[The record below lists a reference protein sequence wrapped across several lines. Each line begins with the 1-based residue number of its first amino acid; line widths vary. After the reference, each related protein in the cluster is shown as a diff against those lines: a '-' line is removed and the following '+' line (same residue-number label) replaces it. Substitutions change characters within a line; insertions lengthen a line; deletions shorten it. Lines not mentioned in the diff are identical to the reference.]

1 MPELNSVYR
10 HREAGHVLTD
20 VSSYRDAGGYAALAH
35 AINERTPDEVL
46 YAITRSGLRGRG
58 GAGFPTGRKAS
69 FLPKDAQLAKYL
81 VCNADES
88 EPGTFKD
95 REIMELNPHQLIEGM
110 VIAAYAIGAE
120 RGYIYIRGEYEYQA
134 QVLDAAITAAR
145 EAGYLG
151 ADVAGSGYA
160 LDLTL
165 YRGAGAYICGE
176 ETGLL
181 ESLEGKRGQPR
192 LKPPFPA
199 VKGLWAS
206 PTLLNNVETLAAIPP
221 IIEQGPD
228 WYAAMGT
235 EKSPGTKIF
244 SVSGHVTKPGN
255 YEVILGETT
264 LRELIFDL
272 AGGFREGRSFK
283 ACWVGGSS
291 VPVLAEQ
298 HLDTPLDYESLMEAG
313 TFLGSGGCIVMDD
326 SGCIVRASLRLA
338 SFYRHESCGK
348 CTPCREGTGWME
360 NVLQRIA
367 DGDGRM
373 EDLELME
380 SLFGR
385 IGGNCLCA
393 LADGAVAPIS
403 SAIKLF
409 RDDFARAITNGG
421 TERPE
426 PMAPAVAL
434 TGGRAG
440 A

>member
-1 MPELNSVYR
+1 MPQLNSVYR
-10 HREAGHVLTD
+10 HREADRLLTSVD
-20 VSSYRDAGGYAALAH
+20 AYRAAGGYQALPKALGDM
-35 AINERTPDEVL
+35 TPDEVL
-46 YAITRSGLRGRG
+46 YQFHRSGLRGRG
-58 GAGFPTGRKAS
+58 GAGFPMGRKAS

-95 REIMELNPHQLIEGM
+95 REIMEMNPHQLIEGM
-110 VIAAYAIGAE
+110 ALAGYAIGAE

-134 QVLDAAITAAR
+134 QVLDAAIAAAR
-145 EAGYLG
+145 AAGYLG
-151 ADVAGSGYA
+151 SGICDSDVEF
-160 LDLTL
+160 DLTL

-221 IIEQGPD
+221 IIEHGAD
-228 WYAAMGT
+228 WYAAMGR
-235 EKSPGTKIF
+235 EKSPGTKVF
-244 SVSGHVTKPGN
+244 SVSGHVTRPGN
-255 YEVILGETT
+255 YEVVLGDTT
-264 LRELIFDL
+264 LRELIFDM
-272 AGGFREGRSFK
+272 AGGLREGRSFK

-291 VPVLAEQ
+291 VPALAEQ
-298 HLDTPLDYESLMEAG
+298 HLDTPLDYEELMEAG

-348 CTPCREGTGWME
+348 CTPCREGTSWME
-360 NVLQRIA
+360 KVLQRMV
-367 DGDGRM
+367 DGEGRM
-373 EDLELME
+373 DDLELME
-380 SLFGR
+380 ALFGR
-385 IGGNCLCA
+385 IGGKCLCA

-403 SAIKLF
+403 SAIHLF
-409 RDDFARAITNGG
+409 RDDFVRVIENGSPP
-421 TERPE
+421 PE
-426 PMAPAVAL
+426 PMTPGGELV
-434 TGGRAG
+434 GGRAG